1 MDYLRRY
8 IDIDDNI
15 LYYINLMG
23 YYILYYT
30 IFNDYLKRYINILM
44 IILNINDNNNNNNN
58 EELLLIDIEKKV
70 E

>member
-15 LYYINLMG
+15 LYYI
-23 YYILYYT
+23 
-30 IFNDYLKRYINILM
+30 DLM
-44 IILNINDNNNNNNN
+44 IILNINDDDNIDND
-58 EELLLIDIEKKV
+58 EELFLINIEKKV